1 MKKASPK
8 LPLSTPFT
16 HKLDP
21 DTLNMME
28 AVPHLTRTELDD
40 ATGKPVSFFTVY
52 NLGGMD
58 ILYDFKV
65 TIRQSQ
71 IPNSGYGAF
80 LTYLG
85 ARLLNEERR
94 GRTYD
99 VLYNSS
105 GRPPDASLKPLEAT
119 FRRTKPI
126 FPESHRATVILKGEN
141 LDEYGGEEY
150 WADTQNDL
158 FAVING
164 SKKIKI
170 KLTDNNNEL
179 HDNGQDLLA
188 SRNLK
193 PGEVPIGFRK
203 LQREAHYEKVPIP
216 FCSYYRG
223 CGLIDLGRYG
233 PFRRSDR
240 KTELEFGIKDFIFE
254 HEPSGWMFGVDA
266 KLRGEDQNIDI
277 TDDRTGETHIDAQEH
292 IPMYV
297 NEVGYSKELVENVLP
312 REITGREVH
321 YFLHLRHHLEEG
333 QEVELLTNYLKP
345 YEPMRERKGYGRANI

>member
-1 MKKASPK
+1 MYDIFILNLSSQTNREAHNH
-8 LPLSTPFT
+8 PLSSLHP
-16 HKLDP
+16 
-21 DTLNMME
+21 
-28 AVPHLTRTELDD
+28 
-40 ATGKPVSFFTVY
+40 
-52 NLGGMD
+52 D

-71 IPNSGYGAF
+71 IENSGYGAF

-94 GRTYD
+94 GRTWD
-99 VLYNSS
+99 VLDNCS

-119 FRRTKPI
+119 FRRTNPI
-126 FPESHRATVILKGEN
+126 FPDSHRATVKLKGEH

-158 FAVING
+158 FAVMSG
-164 SKKIKI
+164 SKNKIKI

-188 SRNLK
+188 SRDLQ
-193 PGEVPIGFRK
+193 PGETPIGFRH
-203 LQREAHYEKVPIP
+203 LHRESHYDKVSIP
-216 FCSYYRG
+216 FCSYFVS

-254 HEPSGWMFGVDA
+254 HEPSG
-266 KLRGEDQNIDI
+266 E
-277 TDDRTGETHIDAQEH
+277 
-292 IPMYV
+292 
-297 NEVGYSKELVENVLP
+297 
-312 REITGREVH
+312 
-321 YFLHLRHHLEEG
+321 
-333 QEVELLTNYLKP
+333 
-345 YEPMRERKGYGRANI
+345 

>member
-1 MKKASPK
+1 MRECVWNLFSPPK
-8 LPLSTPFT
+8 TNHTIHFVLLPPLPS
-16 HKLDP
+16 
-21 DTLNMME
+21 
-28 AVPHLTRTELDD
+28 
-40 ATGKPVSFFTVY
+40 
-52 NLGGMD
+52 D

-105 GRPPDASLKPLEAT
+105 GRPPDVSLKPLEAT

-254 HEPSGWMFGVDA
+254 HEPSG
-266 KLRGEDQNIDI
+266 EDFRFVSIPFVLTGSSLFFYCFAHYSFI
-277 TDDRTGETHIDAQEH
+277 TSCIG
-292 IPMYV
+292 
-297 NEVGYSKELVENVLP
+297 SL
-312 REITGREVH
+312 
-321 YFLHLRHHLEEG
+321 
-333 QEVELLTNYLKP
+333 
-345 YEPMRERKGYGRANI
+345 